1 MGNSLG
7 KKFVITSFG
16 ESHGRCIGIVIDGC
30 PAGLAITEKDIQIE
44 LDNRKPGNAISS
56 TKRAEADKVDI
67 LSGIFGGYTTGA
79 PICLAVW
86 NEDAKSE
93 SYEKTKDLMRP
104 GHADYTAFMK
114 YGGFNDYRGG
124 GRFSGRNTAGFVMA
138 GAVAEKLLDTTGV
151 KILAHTV
158 EIGGVRADSYDVISA
173 DIVNN
178 NRLRC
183 ADLRDAAKM
192 LAAIEKARKAGDS
205 LGGIIECIAINVPV
219 GLGQPIFDTL
229 EGDLAKAL
237 FSIPAI
243 KGVEFGAGFGVSQM
257 KGSKNNDAFRI
268 KRGKVVTETNYGGG
282 ILGGISSG
290 MPIFI
295 RAAVKPTP
303 SISQKQ
309 KTVNIAKMENA
320 ELEIKGRHDVC
331 IVPRAV
337 PVVAAM
343 MAITLCDFALQAG
356 IIPEVIK

>member
-79 PICLAVW
+79 PICMAVW

-138 GAVAEKLLDTTGV
+138 GAVAQKLLDSTGGKV
-151 KILAHTV
+151 LAHTV
-158 EIGGVRADSYDVISA
+158 EIGGVRADSYEVISA
-173 DIVNN
+173 DVVNN
-178 NRLRC
+178 NPLRC

-237 FSIPAI
+237 FAIPAI

-268 KRGKVVTETNYGGG
+268 KRGKVVTATNYGGG

>member
-30 PAGLAITEKDIQIE
+30 PAGLAITDKDIQIE

-343 MAITLCDFALQAG
+343 MAITLCDFALQAV

>member
-30 PAGLAITEKDIQIE
+30 PAGLAITDKDIQIE

-219 GLGQPIFDTL
+219 GLGEPIFDTL

-243 KGVEFGAGFGVSQM
+243 KGVEFGAGFGVAQM

>member
-93 SYEKTKDLMRP
+93 NYEKTKDLMRP

-138 GAVAEKLLDTTGV
+138 GAVAQKLLDSTGV

-173 DIVNN
+173 DVVNN
-178 NRLRC
+178 NPLRC

-205 LGGIIECIAINVPV
+205 LGGIIECIAINVPA

-237 FSIPAI
+237 FAIPAI

-257 KGSKNNDAFRI
+257 KGSRNNDAFRI
-268 KRGKVVTETNYGGG
+268 KRGKVVTETNYSGG

-290 MPIFI
+290 MPIVI

-320 ELEIKGRHDVC
+320 DLEIKGRHDVC

-337 PVVAAM
+337 PVVAAVT
-343 MAITLCDFALQAG
+343 AITLCDFALQTG
-356 IIPEVIK
+356 IIPEVLK

>member
-44 LDNRKPGNAISS
+44 LDKRKPGNAISS

-67 LSGIFGGYTTGA
+67 LSGIFGGFTTGA

-104 GHADYTAFMK
+104 GHADYTAFIK

-124 GRFSGRNTAGFVMA
+124 GRFSGRNTAGVVMA
-138 GAVAEKLLDTTGV
+138 GAVAQKLLDSTGI

-178 NRLRC
+178 NPLRC

-237 FSIPAI
+237 FAIPAI